1 MTLDELADWVHELQR
16 EGLGKLPIRDTDG
29 HELLGISRPDEQLVD
44 EGLSEPALHIEA
56 EF

>member
-1 MTLDELADWVHELQR
+1 MLLHELVTQLLQLQA
-16 EGLGKLPIRDTDG
+16 EGFGNTPIRDTDG
-29 HELLGISRPDEQLVD
+29 HDIIGVSRPDEELVD